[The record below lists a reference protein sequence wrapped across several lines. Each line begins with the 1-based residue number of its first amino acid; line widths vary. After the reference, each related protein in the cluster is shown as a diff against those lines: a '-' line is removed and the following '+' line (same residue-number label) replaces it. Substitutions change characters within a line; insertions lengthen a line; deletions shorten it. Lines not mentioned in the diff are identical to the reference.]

1 MTITQTIHA
10 KTTVSMTNLRRNRS
24 KILEIAGDLP
34 VAVLNHNKPEAYLL
48 SAKAYEALLD
58 LVDDISLIKTIKA
71 RSGGK
76 TVGSS
81 LQIFSLEFNVLALRE

>member
-10 KTTVSMTNLRRNRS
+10 KTTVSMTDLRRNPS
-24 KILEIAGDLP
+24 KIMEIAGDLP

-58 LVDDISLIKTIKA
+58 LIDDLTLIKTIKT
-71 RSGGK
+71 RKGGK
-76 TVGSS
+76 TVRVK
-81 LQIFSLEFNVLALRE
+81 LEEL